1 LRRLI
6 PYNSTLNTIKIVL
19 FTALLIL
26 IKNYLDNFKTLLF
39 PILFFFILFVSLAQ
53 QGNGGWSGNN
63 SYDRLFNPKTIV
75 ELKGTITS
83 IEKIIPVKG
92 MSNGIHLTIK
102 TDKKESNS
110 IHLGPQWYLD
120 NQSIKFRIG
129 DVILVKGSKIIY
141 ENAPVIIA
149 VTVEKGKTILT
160 LRDNN
165 GFPVW
170 SGSRQGR
177 RGGGNRSNN

>member
-1 LRRLI
+1 M
-6 PYNSTLNTIKIVL
+6 K
-19 FTALLIL
+19 
-26 IKNYLDNFKTLLF
+26 NFKILLF
-39 PILFFFILFVSLAQ
+39 PILFFLISFAGLAQ

-63 SYDRLFNPKTIV
+63 SYSRLFNPKTIV

-83 IEKIIPVKG
+83 IEKIIPTKG

-102 TDKKESNS
+102 IAKKESYS
-110 IHLGPQWYLD
+110 VHLGPQWYLD

-129 DVILVKGSKIIY
+129 DVIIVKGSQITYK
-141 ENAPVIIA
+141 NAPTIIA

-160 LRDNN
+160 LRDKN

-170 SGSRQGR
+170 SG
-177 RGGGNRSNN
+177 GGNRSNN